1 MPKQQGHILLLY
13 KLLILILARSLDLT
27 LVQQRCVLPG
37 ILHSNACCSQSFHRM
52 LKNDAY
58 KDAVS
63 VKGLWTKLL
72 IFYEATADIDITKLA
87 KANHVAD

>member
-1 MPKQQGHILLLY
+1 M
-13 KLLILILARSLDLT
+13 T
-27 LVQQRCVLPG
+27 
-37 ILHSNACCSQSFHRM
+37 N
-52 LKNDAY
+52 
-58 KDAVS
+58 AVS

>member
-1 MPKQQGHILLLY
+1 M
-13 KLLILILARSLDLT
+13 
-27 LVQQRCVLPG
+27 
-37 ILHSNACCSQSFHRM
+37 
-52 LKNDAY
+52 
-58 KDAVS
+58 AVS